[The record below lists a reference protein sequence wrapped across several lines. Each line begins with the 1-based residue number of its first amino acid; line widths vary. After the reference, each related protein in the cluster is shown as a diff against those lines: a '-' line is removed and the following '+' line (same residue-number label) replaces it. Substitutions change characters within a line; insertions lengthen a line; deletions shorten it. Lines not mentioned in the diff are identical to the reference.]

1 MRVPVLMM
9 LVAQS
14 TTRCQPTAYTAAMS
28 LIHVAVLQM
37 KPAKGKRSANL
48 GRLQQALGHLRE
60 AGTGLDVLV
69 LPESAFTGYFLQGGV
84 RELAV
89 SAAEL
94 AAELHA
100 IWQSDWNGRPLDVV
114 VGFFERFQN
123 DYYNSSLYV
132 ELSNSGFEIKHVHR
146 KVFLPTYGVFDEAR
160 YQSAGASFQAFDT
173 RFGRVAMMIC
183 EDAWHSVS
191 GMICALDGAEVVY
204 IPSASPVRG
213 LDGAEPSNVVYWRN
227 LVKAI
232 ASEHGMFAVLAS
244 LTGFEGGKALMGSSL
259 VAHPDGRIL
268 AQADVFDEE
277 LLLVTLN
284 LAAIQPARFDN
295 PLLAD
300 LRTVLPG
307 LLPSLQGALSATTKP
322 SIKPEAQP

>member
-1 MRVPVLMM
+1 
-9 LVAQS
+9 
-14 TTRCQPTAYTAAMS
+14 MS
-28 LIHVAVLQM
+28 LIHLAVLQM
-37 KPAKGKRSANL
+37 KPNKGKRSANL
-48 GRLQQALGHLRE
+48 QRLREVLGHLRE
-60 AGTGLDVLV
+60 QNTVLDVLV

-89 SAAEL
+89 SAEEL
-94 AAELHA
+94 ASELQD
-100 IWQSDWNGRPLDVV
+100 IWQRTWRGRSLDLV

-123 DYYNSSLYV
+123 DYFNSSLYV
-132 ELSNSGFEIKHVHR
+132 ELSSSGFVIKHVHR

-160 YQSAGASFQAFDT
+160 YQSAGSSFRAFDT

-191 GMICALDGAEVVY
+191 GMICALDGAELVY

-213 LDGAEPSNVVYWRN
+213 LDGLEPSNVVYWRN
-227 LVKAI
+227 LIKAI

-307 LLPSLQGALSATTKP
+307 LLPSLQFSLQSTLRPAAAQSP
-322 SIKPEAQP
+322 KPEVKP